1 MTELK
6 HNLKVTEEEII
17 YDDLENSSQIARII
31 ANAYDSFQK
40 VRIESANRIRDVIRK
55 RIEGIA
61 FNEVEEKKKE
71 KSHEKKYTDA
81 KLIEMWGQLLKENK
95 IAKKEHDNMIKGWNM
110 MNEAK
115 KLEQKYSRSMNR
127 FLEDKIVYNEFLSKI
142 RGIGPII
149 STNLLKE
156 FGDCSKYRT
165 VSSLWAHSGNN
176 VLEDGKAPRRKKGEN
191 IGYSPRLRT
200 LTWKISASLLK
211 QNKAYYR
218 EIYDED
224 KEKQLKRTYEEGF
237 LEAKYGAPYT
247 KTDIKLIQKHAHNR
261 ALRKMRKHF
270 LSHFW
275 CASRELNGLP
285 IDTTYIE
292 GVLKHTHI
300 TSWKDIIRRE
310 EEFRAL
316 KSGKSEQ
323 EA

>member
-6 HNLKVTEEEII
+6 HNLKVIEEEII

-40 VRIESANRIRDVIRK
+40 VRIESANHIRDVIRK

-61 FNEVEEKKKE
+61 FDEVEGKKKE
-71 KSHEKKYTDA
+71 KSREKKYTDA
-81 KLIEMWGQLLKENK
+81 KLIEMWDRLLKENK
-95 IAKKEHDNMIKGWNM
+95 IGKKEHDNMIKGWNM

-142 RGIGPII
+142 RGLGPII

-176 VLEDGKAPRRKKGEN
+176 VLEDGKAPRRKKGES

-218 EIYDED
+218 EIYDEC

-247 KTDIKLIQKHAHNR
+247 KTDIKLIQGHAHNR

-275 CASRELNGLP
+275 VASRELNGLP
-285 IDTTYIE
+285 TDITYAE
-292 GVLKHTHI
+292 GILRHTHI
-300 TSWKDIIRRE
+300 TSWKDIVRRE
-310 EEFRAL
+310 EEQKAL
-316 KSGKSEQ
+316 KKREVDNKG
-323 EA
+323 